1 MVAKASPIISEEGGA
16 DVEVEVE
23 DEGEVEVEEEEN
35 EERDEDEEEEG
46 GDVAFALSLPSLPP
60 ILLSFSSPSFSS
72 FSLSSFIFFFSLFF
86 SLLFTATLLET
97 WNSIPEGTESA
108 SNTMPFSLFE

>member
-1 MVAKASPIISEEGGA
+1 VVAKASPIISEEGGA
-16 DVEVEVE
+16 DVEVEVA
-23 DEGEVEVEEEEN
+23 VEVEDDVEEDSEV
-35 EERDEDEEEEG
+35 RDEDEEDEE
-46 GDVAFALSLPSLPP
+46 DEEERIDIAFVLSVPSLLP
-60 ILLSFSSPSFSS
+60 ILLSLSSLSFSTV
-72 FSLSSFIFFFSLFF
+72 IFFLSLFF